1 MYTDVIMDMLGVQKM
16 RIVINNYYE
25 ESGEQELVRRAVSEA
40 LDKEQKH
47 YHDEIDA
54 SNHGVVAKLQNL
66 R

>member
-25 ESGEQELVRRAVSEA
+25 DSGEQELVRKAVSDA
-40 LDKEQKH
+40 WNKEQKH
-47 YHDEIDA
+47 YHDDIDA
-54 SNHGVVAKLQNL
+54 SDHGVVAKLQSL